1 MSHQVRTGS
10 WVAVVQVSWSR
21 RRRRPRRVRRRR
33 LGRAGCLLWIVGAIL
48 ILLLLSL
55 VFGGFRLG
63 SKQGLGYPGMGVVPV
78 AGAPGMAY
86 QP

>member
-1 MSHQVRTGS
+1 MSNQVRAGS

-33 LGRAGCLLWIVGAIL
+33 LGRAGCLLWIVAAIL
-48 ILLLLSL
+48 IVLLASL

-63 SKQGLGYPGMGVVPV
+63 SKQGLGSPGMGAVPV
-78 AGAPGMAY
+78 AGAAGTAY

>member
-1 MSHQVRTGS
+1 MSHQVRAGS
-10 WVAVVQVSWSR
+10 RVAVVQMSWSR

-63 SKQGLGYPGMGVVPV
+63 SKQGLGSPGMGPVPV
-78 AGAPGMAY
+78 AGAPGPAY

>member
-1 MSHQVRTGS
+1 MSWQVQAGS
-10 WVAVVQVSWSR
+10 WVAVVQVSWSK

-33 LGRAGCLLWIVGAIL
+33 LGRAGCLFWIIAAIL

-55 VFGGFRLG
+55 VFGGFRVG
-63 SKQGLGYPGMGVVPV
+63 SKQGLGSPGMGVVPAA
-78 AGAPGMAY
+78 AGAAY

>member
-1 MSHQVRTGS
+1 MSHQVPAGS
-10 WVAVVQVSWSR
+10 WVAVVRVSWNR

-33 LGRAGCLLWIVGAIL
+33 LGRAGCLLWIVAAIA

-63 SKQGLGYPGMGVVPV
+63 SKQGLGRPGPDVAPV
-78 AGAPGMAY
+78 AGAAATAY

>member
-1 MSHQVRTGS
+1 MSHQVRAGS
-10 WVAVVQVSWSR
+10 WVAVVQVSWNR
-21 RRRRPRRVRRRR
+21 RSRRPRRIRRRR
-33 LGRAGCLLWIVGAIL
+33 LGRAGCLLWLVAAIL

-63 SKQGLGYPGMGVVPV
+63 SKQGLGNPGMDV
-78 AGAPGMAY
+78 ATAAAAAWTAY